1 MASLAIL
8 CPVNPT
14 GCERGF
20 SVQNQILTGLNPDDQ
35 EMLMSI
41 KINGKPRKDSPF
53 EEALEA
59 RKPAVNRKLL

>member
-8 CPVNPT
+8 CPVNTT

-41 KINGKPRKDSPF
+41 KINGKPRKDFPF

-59 RKPAVNRKLL
+59 RKTAVNRKLL